1 MNMKTIRF
9 RNWKIILNEQTG
21 FYDLYLPEDAEVF
34 SSKDLHKYCSSEME
48 DIPTIEEAKQF
59 IRNY

>member
-34 SSKDLHKYCSSEME
+34 SSKDLHKYCSPEME